1 MTHVTE
7 PRTERESMAVETA
20 MSNYGIQLEGMSRQD
35 HRNRLTDKERDAF
48 DAGWE
53 AAKQYYKNQG
63 AL

>member
-1 MTHVTE
+1 
-7 PRTERESMAVETA
+7 MAVETA
-20 MSNYGIQLEGMSRQD
+20 MSNYGIRLEGMSRQD

-53 AAKQYYKNQG
+53 AAKQYHKTAE